1 MNNIHVADVSMLDA
15 EIISY
20 YCVLHRKLFKSLSF
34 PDWLATEKMLDDD
47 ILEGYQAVFQNKIA
61 VLHWSIQWSLFTWCL
76 K

>member
-20 YCVLHRKLFKSLSF
+20 YCVLRRKLFKSLSF
-34 PDWLATEKMLDDD
+34 PDWLATEKMLDDGLD
-47 ILEGYQAVFQNKIA
+47 QAVFKNKIA